1 MKGVIISHIPV
12 ALHPRLRAP
21 RYSFDACTSS
31 LVPCVWFWN
40 HVLAGV
46 TKPGPEILQINGAVM
61 QANLKYSIT
70 AGCTLISLNFAGAML

>member
-1 MKGVIISHIPV
+1 M
-12 ALHPRLRAP
+12 
-21 RYSFDACTSS
+21 
-31 LVPCVWFWN
+31 
-40 HVLAGV
+40 LAGV